1 MTDPAPLP
9 EVDPVTFEVIKHRL
23 WQINDEQS
31 IAIRTISSSPI
42 VVEGNDFNVGLF
54 SEDGQV
60 TTAGIGSLVHVGTI
74 GDALKSIMRGAGK
87 IRDGDIFLTNDPFLG
102 ALHQNDVVLA
112 SPLFYGGEIVMWV
125 GNVLHHPDV
134 GGIDEGSFCINAR
147 NLYQDPPRYFFKL
160 VDEGELCT
168 RARVHLRHQFPP
180 ARHGGARPAR
190 ADRRHQRRQAAP
202 HRAARR
208 ARRAD
213 RARGDAAVARSRRTA
228 AARPHPPPAER
239 QLHRRSLD
247 GRRPRRLRAAA
258 SRVIVRL
265 TREGDTLHFD
275 FTGSSPQVDAAV
287 NCTYHATVAGAAVP
301 IYTFICQGDIDW
313 NDGVKRCLKV
323 TAPAGTVVNASF
335 PAPVSICTIGFRWL
349 VTVAAS
355 QAVAK
360 MLDASEEFRDRVCSS
375 WSVSANCNNL
385 FGVTADGKRVGAL
398 LSDHRGGGAAARSFA
413 DGFSHS
419 GQTTSFS
426 ASMANV
432 ESQEWKL
439 PLLYLY
445 RQQLPDSGGAGRWRG
460 GLTAAVALTPIGV
473 PEMVLKSTNTAG
485 TEQSNAHGIDGG
497 YPGAGSQVRVL
508 RGTEVWARLKAGRV
522 PREDAD
528 FRRHVSSICRR
539 RPATCSS
546 AATCWFSSRP
556 AAAASAI
563 RSTASPTRVA
573 NDVANGWVSRERAR
587 ENYGVAL
594 ERRTERPTSAGD
606 EVSARRDP
614 RRTQAAPD
622 RGMDERRSL
631 RASRRHEPSRA
642 AGASRE
648 NIELA
653 GRWHAALPPLR
664 RAFERRRRTRRR
676 EPSAP
681 LSDRQ
686 SVDGAAA
693 SWRRSELR
701 AAGDV
706 LPRLR
711 DAARRARSAA
721 HRQRSTL
728 AMFGSRKRIGYISP
742 SVLEVVPFDFYRFAP
757 EGVGPGRRHLQH
769 RRLDARRI
777 STARSAQVKEAAAYL
792 GARRSTSSSTA
803 AARWWWRA
811 ARATKT

>member
-1 MTDPAPLP
+1 MSTPSPLP
-9 EVDPVTFEVIKHRL
+9 DVDPVTFEVIKHRL

-74 GDALKSIMRGAGK
+74 GDALRSIMRGAGK

-112 SPLFYGGEIVMWV
+112 SPLFYQGEIVMWV

-147 NLYQDPPRYFFKL
+147 NLYQDPPRYFFKIVDQGDL
-160 VDEGELCT
+160 VPELEHTFVTNSRLPDMVALDLRAQIGAINAAKRRLVALLDERGAPVV
-168 RARVHLRHQFPP
+168 RAVM
-180 ARHGGARPAR
+180 
-190 ADRRHQRRQAAP
+190 
-202 HRAARR
+202 
-208 ARRAD
+208 
-213 RARGDAAVARSRRTA
+213 
-228 AARPHPPPAER
+228 
-239 QLHRRSLD
+239 RRSLD
-247 GRRPRRLRAAA
+247 FSERQLRDRIRRLPQGSWTGEAWMDGDRVG
-258 SRVIVRL
+258 SERLHRVIVRL
-265 TREGDTLHFD
+265 TREGEMLHFD

-360 MLDASEEFRDRVCSS
+360 MLDASGEFRDRVCSS

-385 FGVTADGKRVGAL
+385 FGTTAEGKRVGAL

-445 RQQLPDSGGAGRWRG
+445 RKQLPDSGGAGRWRG
-460 GLTAAVALTPIGV
+460 GLTAAAALTPIGV

-508 RGTEVWARLKAGRV
+508 RGTDVWKNLAAGQV
-522 PREDAD
+522 PREDRD
-528 FRRHVSSICRR
+528 FGGTVEHLPSK
-539 RPATCSS
+539 
-546 AATCWFSSRP
+546 
-556 AAAASAI
+556 ASDVLKSGDVLVFFAPGGGGFGDPLD
-563 RSTASPTRVA
+563 REPERVA
-573 NDVANGWVSRERAR
+573 NDVANAWVSRARAG
-587 ENYGVAL
+587 EMYGVAL
-594 ERRTERPTSAGD
+594 TDAGEVDQAATTITREKIRGARKQRPTAPWRSEDHCEHPQINGPEAWRVGENVELAPGGSGALRCRRCGETLSGPQGRAATAQRPLHTAGPWMALRYNGD
-606 EVSARRDP
+606 GPNFALEEVSCPSCATLMSVREVRRN
-614 RRTQAAPD
+614 
-622 RGMDERRSL
+622 G
-631 RASRRHEPSRA
+631 
-642 AGASRE
+642 G
-648 NIELA
+648 
-653 GRWHAALPPLR
+653 
-664 RAFERRRRTRRR
+664 
-676 EPSAP
+676 
-681 LSDRQ
+681 
-686 SVDGAAA
+686 
-693 SWRRSELR
+693 
-701 AAGDV
+701 
-706 LPRLR
+706 
-711 DAARRARSAA
+711 
-721 HRQRSTL
+721 
-728 AMFGSRKRIGYISP
+728 
-742 SVLEVVPFDFYRFAP
+742 
-757 EGVGPGRRHLQH
+757 
-769 RRLDARRI
+769 
-777 STARSAQVKEAAAYL
+777 
-792 GARRSTSSSTA
+792 
-803 AARWWWRA
+803 
-811 ARATKT
+811 ATKGDK